1 MGVRNRG
8 FTLIELLIV
17 IAIIL
22 ILIAIALPNF
32 LEAQIRAKLTRNYS
46 EFKSIAVALEMYRGD
61 YREYPGNNRWTRGAK
76 DELLSRY
83 FELTTPTAYLKMIP
97 VDPFGP
103 EEWEYPVKHG
113 SYIFCGDGGSRWPAA
128 GECVSWEPGTWW
140 GRVPIHSMAM
150 VSGLQSSASP
160 KPPAWDL
167 SIPRPMGLSATA
179 ILSAGGLPEMTRR
192 KILLDTVP
200 IRYDKISH
208 KFRFWTETI
217 DRVSLFPERSGDE
230 EITGSL
236 ILHNSTI
243 AWSEAIGRTP
253 WEMHCSQAC
262 QPHSRVIKQ
271 QRRLINNERSP
282 AGHHHCPFGSSG
294 GIPRSGRNSGFRC
307 GQKFLKCASRQS
319 S

>member
-83 FELTTPTAYLKMIP
+83 FELTTPTAYLKIIP

-113 SYIFCGDGGSRWPAA
+113 SYIFCGGWWQSVAGGGGMRFLGAWNLVGKGPDTLDGN
-128 GECVSWEPGTWW
+128 GEWATV
-140 GRVPIHSMAM
+140 
-150 VSGLQSSASP
+150 
-160 KPPAWDL
+160 L
-167 SIPRPMGLSATA
+167 SIPEATRLGF
-179 ILSAGGLPEMTRR
+179 IYSPTNGTVSYG
-192 KILLDTVP
+192 DTVRWGP
-200 IRYDKISH
+200 S
-208 KFRFWTETI
+208 
-217 DRVSLFPERSGDE
+217 
-230 EITGSL
+230 
-236 ILHNSTI
+236 
-243 AWSEAIGRTP
+243 
-253 WEMHCSQAC
+253 
-262 QPHSRVIKQ
+262 
-271 QRRLINNERSP
+271 
-282 AGHHHCPFGSSG
+282 
-294 GIPRSGRNSGFRC
+294 
-307 GQKFLKCASRQS
+307 
-319 S
+319 